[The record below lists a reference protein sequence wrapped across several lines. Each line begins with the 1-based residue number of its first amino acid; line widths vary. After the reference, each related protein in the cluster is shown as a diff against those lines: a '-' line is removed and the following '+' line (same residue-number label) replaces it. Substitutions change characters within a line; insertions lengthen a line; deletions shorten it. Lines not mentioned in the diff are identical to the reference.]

1 MLVRR
6 FLCFREKATP
16 PRQLPGIL
24 DPAPIGVNQAEFT
37 ERRGDATKNAAPTL
51 VIHGDQDKLVPIEQS
66 KTLIA
71 KLTDCGVECELMV
84 KQGKGHGWFGIDK
97 DLPTLA
103 DWFDK
108 HILDKK

>member
-1 MLVRR
+1 M
-6 FLCFREKATP
+6 
-16 PRQLPGIL
+16 
-24 DPAPIGVNQAEFT
+24 
-37 ERRGDATKNAAPTL
+37 
-51 VIHGDQDKLVPIEQS
+51 PIEQS